1 MSLFTMKAKTGKSKC
16 ILNPSLRV
24 TQHEEQ
30 DILRSHYIHMSPGM
44 SLDGFHPLHFIPA
57 IFHVSISET
66 HGS

>member
-1 MSLFTMKAKTGKSKC
+1 MKAKC

-30 DILRSHYIHMSPGM
+30 AILRSHYIHMS
-44 SLDGFHPLHFIPA
+44 LDGFHPLYFIPA